1 MRTDADRLI
10 GRAYADLIFQVLEV
24 STKPMRCKEISQEI
38 SEHSDFP
45 KLSPQYVRAQ
55 MGRMVGRGEVVRIE
69 EHTPYTKFKTIYF
82 ALPKYAV
89 MDEDEDEDEDVKITL
104 DDKSSLIEGIV
115 GSVTAFMIGEDGKMT
130 KIFDGRGK

>member
-1 MRTDADRLI
+1 MRTYADRLI

-24 STKPMRCKEISQEI
+24 STKPMRCKEISKEI

-55 MGRMVGRGEVVRIE
+55 MGRMVSRGEVVRIE
-69 EHTPYTKFKTIYF
+69 EHTPYSKFKTIYF

-89 MDEDEDEDEDVKITL
+89 KDEDEDEDVKITL

-115 GSVTAFMIGEDGKMT
+115 GGVTAFTIGEDGKMT